1 MQRLLS
7 GLIFSAL
14 ALSATAPSQAA
25 APDVKMYWLDCGHM
39 TLGDKTVFSEAG
51 LYKGQSQDI
60 VMSCYLIKHGED
72 WVLWDAGL
80 PKKYL
85 AGPVVEGTFKTRLD
99 RTIVDQLGDLGLR
112 ADDIDYV
119 AVSHAHFDHSGQVN
133 DFPKAT
139 LIIQRSELEAMAD
152 TENATAHYMDAGLFS
167 AHLAGNRRER
177 VRVIDGDV
185 DLFGDGTLKTIQTP
199 GHTPG
204 SMALL
209 LKLGNAGYY
218 VLSGDQ
224 WHFTE
229 NYRRQQ
235 VPTWNYDH
243 HQTIGSGKKLDD
255 VIAAHHATLV
265 IQHEPADNQKLPTLP
280 RFLD

>member
-7 GLIFSAL
+7 GFAFTAL
-14 ALSATAPSQAA
+14 VLCATTPSQAA
-25 APDVKMYWLDCGHM
+25 APDVRMYRLDCGHI
-39 TLGDKTVFSEAG
+39 TLGDKAVLSDAG
-51 LYKGQSQDI
+51 LYQGQSQDL
-60 VMSCYLIKHGED
+60 VVSCYLIKHGGD
-72 WVLWDAGL
+72 WMLWDTGL

-85 AGPVVEGTFKTRLD
+85 ANPVAEGISTFKLD
-99 RTIVDQLGDLGLR
+99 RTIVAQLGDLGLR
-112 ADDIDYV
+112 ADDIKYV

-133 DFPKAT
+133 DFPNAT
-139 LIIQRSELEAMAD
+139 LIIQRSELVAMAD
-152 TENATAHYMDAGLFS
+152 TAKATAKGIDALLFS
-167 AHLAGNRRER
+167 SHITGNKRQR

-185 DLFGDGTLKTIQTP
+185 DLFGDGTLTTVQTP

-209 LKLGNAGYY
+209 LRLGKAGAY

-224 WHFTE
+224 WHLAE
-229 NYRRQQ
+229 NHQRRQ

-243 HQTIGSGKKLDD
+243 DQTIASGKKLDD
-255 VIAAHHATLV
+255 VIAANRATLV